1 MTRAA
6 APSAPL
12 SLPSFDGTK
21 KCDCF
26 RRASKVTTVQ
36 VLFAHSKPGKARSTE
51 RLTED
56 LSLTDVGVAEVQGL
70 LEAHFPNVR
79 ASPGIQAFVDGSSPA
94 ATSVGWPLAV

>member
-1 MTRAA
+1 VRLFQKGFKSDHRMQA
-6 APSAPL
+6 
-12 SLPSFDGTK
+12 
-21 KCDCF
+21 
-26 RRASKVTTVQ
+26 
-36 VLFAHSKPGKARSTE
+36 LFAHSKPGKARSTE

-79 ASPGIQAFVDGSSPA
+79 ASSPGIQAFVDGSSPA